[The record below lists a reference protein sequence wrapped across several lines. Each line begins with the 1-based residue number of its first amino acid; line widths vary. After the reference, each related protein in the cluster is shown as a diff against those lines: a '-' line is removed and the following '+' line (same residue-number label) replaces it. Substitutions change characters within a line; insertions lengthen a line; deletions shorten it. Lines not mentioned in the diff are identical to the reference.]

1 MALIAPPKE
10 YEPLFDETTGLYKDI
25 MPWPKHFRGP
35 KDQYVCQC
43 NQFEFGSNTKFN
55 QHIKS
60 KCHQKWLA
68 QYGKQEEEANK
79 EKKEVKIDLEKKQRL
94 ISSQA
99 REIAK
104 KEKELRKV
112 CAENEELKK
121 KMYHLE
127 EYLKLKLNTKEKHG
141 EYPSFNE
148 I

>member
-10 YEPLFDETTGLYKDI
+10 YEPLFDETTGLYTDI
-25 MPWPKHFRGP
+25 TPWPKYFRGP

-94 ISSQA
+94 INSQA

-104 KEKELRKV
+104 KEKEIQKV

-121 KMYHLE
+121 KMYHLK
-127 EYLKLKLNTKEKHG
+127 EYLKLTFNTKENHE